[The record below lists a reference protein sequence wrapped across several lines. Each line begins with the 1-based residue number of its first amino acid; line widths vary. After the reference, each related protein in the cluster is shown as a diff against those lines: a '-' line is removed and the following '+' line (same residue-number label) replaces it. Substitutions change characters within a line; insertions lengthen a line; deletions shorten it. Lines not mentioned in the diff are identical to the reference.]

1 MTVTIVFALVGLVIA
16 AGCGVSAGFLL
27 RRSPRIAAWC
37 LGAACLV
44 VLALVAVMVGHIS
57 SASGGATV
65 IQLTAA
71 SSADTSGAFIGAA
84 IAVAGSSV
92 GAGIAVAYTGSAAL
106 AAISEKPEL
115 FGRAMVFVGLSEGI
129 AIYGLVVALLLI
141 GKT

>member
-1 MTVTIVFALVGLVIA
+1 MTATIVLCLVGLVIA
-16 AGCGVSAGFLL
+16 AGSGAGAAILL
-27 RRSPRIAAWC
+27 RASPRLAAGV
-37 LGAACLV
+37 LGATCLIVLV
-44 VLALVAVMVGHIS
+44 VVAVIISHIS
-57 SASGGATV
+57 SDGGSALA
-65 IQLTAA
+65 IRLTAA
-71 SSADTSGAFIGAA
+71 TSSDTSGAFIGAA

-129 AIYGLVVALLLI
+129 AIYGLVIALLLI